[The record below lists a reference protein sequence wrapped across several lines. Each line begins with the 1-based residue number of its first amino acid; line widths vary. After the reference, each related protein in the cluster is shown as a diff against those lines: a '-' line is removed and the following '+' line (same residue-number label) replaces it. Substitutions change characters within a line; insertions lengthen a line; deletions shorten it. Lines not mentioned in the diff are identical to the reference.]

1 MPCKRLGKSG
11 WVWYGMI
18 PPCSANRSSNDQNQ
32 SSRLQLHP
40 SIPNFVN
47 IICCWSVFL
56 PFPSSLYQAGINNLM
71 MSPVVKSDT
80 QLSFTVI
87 QQLSNMWLYQK
98 WSEMVPQNGNG
109 QSFPWWKMNMIGH
122 QAWAFPWLLYMF
134 SGYLLVLYGFSQ
146 HLFSTPMVIT
156 GHYFM
161 IPSII

>member
-47 IICCWSVFL
+47 IFCCWSVFL
-56 PFPSSLYQAGINNLM
+56 PFPSSYIKQVSTISWCPQWLSPLIILYTI
-71 MSPVVKSDT
+71 
-80 QLSFTVI
+80 I
-87 QQLSNMWLYQK
+87 QQLSK
-98 WSEMVPQNGNG
+98 HPSGFIRSEMVPQNGHL

-122 QAWAFPWLLYMF
+122 QAWAFICFLEICCF
-134 SGYLLVLYGFSQ
+134 YGFSQ